1 MFLDFFLLLKDQG
14 IPVSIGEYLTLLE
27 ALSKNLAQKRLE
39 RFYYLCRTIL
49 IKQEQHLDDFD
60 RLFGLYF
67 QGMEHISDEDL
78 YNIPEDWL
86 TQNGMRHFSE
96 AEKEAIKAMGGLEAL
111 IKRFQEIYAAQ
122 NERHQGGNTWIGTG
136 GTSPFGAFGY
146 NPEGIRIGQGFSRHK
161 RAVKVWEERA
171 FANLRDDV
179 ELETRQ
185 LKLALKRL
193 RRLTRSGM
201 DTELHLE
208 QTIKK
213 TSENAGFL
221 DLQFRRVQENSV
233 NILLL
238 LDVGGSMDEHIER
251 CSQLFSA
258 ARYEFKN
265 LKTYYFHNCIYER
278 LWTDNVRRHQEFT
291 PTLEVLNRF
300 NKDYK
305 VIFVGDAAMS
315 PYEITMR
322 HGSVEHYNDEAGI
335 TWLERFQKQF
345 PNMVWLNPIPANE
358 WEFTYSIRLIK
369 EFMKDKMFPLTLRGL
384 EEAVS
389 ALSSS

>member
-1 MFLDFFLLLKDQG
+1 
-14 IPVSIGEYLTLLE
+14 
-27 ALSKNLAQKRLE
+27 
-39 RFYYLCRTIL
+39 
-49 IKQEQHLDDFD
+49 
-60 RLFGLYF
+60 
-67 QGMEHISDEDL
+67 
-78 YNIPEDWL
+78 
-86 TQNGMRHFSE
+86 
-96 AEKEAIKAMGGLEAL
+96 
-111 IKRFQEIYAAQ
+111 
-122 NERHQGGNTWIGTG
+122 
-136 GTSPFGAFGY
+136 
-146 NPEGIRIGQGFSRHK
+146 
-161 RAVKVWEERA
+161 
-171 FANLRDDV
+171 LRDDV